1 MPIEDL
7 PFESKVRRVFEESD
21 ASHSQ
26 FKSEFLE
33 SKYSNSLIGV
43 DSENLT
49 FQTLSDECGLT
60 GLIISDH
67 TQQTVAI
74 NGDQFWS
81 LNSCEVIVHARSTL
95 RNTFYPEYKYT

>member
-74 NGDQFWS
+74 NGDQF
-81 LNSCEVIVHARSTL
+81 
-95 RNTFYPEYKYT
+95 